1 LTYYD
6 LTVEVDDLNSIEK
19 ISDAIDDV
27 ISGGESDS
35 TAHLVL
41 GKLGHYKNPHS
52 DLDYLEMEGP
62 DVDISNWTSEN
73 KGRLVENPKKGE
85 VVFLFYYYY
94 DHADYVLTKNENFN
108 NICFE
113 FKSFK
118 DEAVLTRQDYSG
130 VELTAN
136 DASGGGE
143 LRLEIIFS
151 NGQSFQGTPEGK
163 DELIKELHNFLSET
177 EDREIQEEDIVK
189 KKNGSAVFFP
199 YGDFTL
205 EDEFYDEVPEYRNL
219 VNVAIK
225 NFVDDFK
232 EKAEVFFGEKILIGE
247 KILVSDGKD
256 LHELEEWT
264 NVIQNSEM
272 LGGIYI
278 FLINEISADDLN
290 GLFLSMDDYGF
301 YAIFP
306 SNGELINQGYYEGE
320 YNTGYFNMDNEE
332 AYTYAYIDDDGSYNP
347 KEGRETIVM
356 QYNEAVKNFTK

>member
-1 LTYYD
+1 MC
-6 LTVEVDDLNSIEK
+6 I
-19 ISDAIDDV
+19 
-27 ISGGESDS
+27 
-35 TAHLVL
+35 
-41 GKLGHYKNPHS
+41 
-52 DLDYLEMEGP
+52 
-62 DVDISNWTSEN
+62 
-73 KGRLVENPKKGE
+73 RL
-85 VVFLFYYYY
+85 
-94 DHADYVLTKNENFN
+94 
-108 NICFE
+108 
-113 FKSFK
+113 
-118 DEAVLTRQDYSG
+118 
-130 VELTAN
+130 
-136 DASGGGE
+136 
-143 LRLEIIFS
+143 
-151 NGQSFQGTPEGK
+151 
-163 DELIKELHNFLSET
+163 
-177 EDREIQEEDIVK
+177 DIVK